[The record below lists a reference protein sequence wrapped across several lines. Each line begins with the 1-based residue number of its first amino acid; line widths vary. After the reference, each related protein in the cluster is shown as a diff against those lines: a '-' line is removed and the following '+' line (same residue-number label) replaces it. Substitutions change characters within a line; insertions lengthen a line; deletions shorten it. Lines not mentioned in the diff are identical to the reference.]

1 MQIRFFKS
9 LLSAC
14 CLLFL
19 QFHFGLHLMVAQNDT
34 RNLATAAGG
43 GEGAGLAM
51 ERDLLGRVF
60 MTAPAA
66 AGAGQILHQNK
77 IISDFPTN
85 LGGQIDQGFLRSYEL
100 EKPLTGDRF
109 GGMSKYLTTYSKSLF
124 PLDLDT
130 LKMDLKS
137 ATWFQFEGIDALK
150 PTGQTGLS
158 YDTNSS
164 NQKTTEA
171 SDSIIQTSGLNFI
184 FNYGQRPGSST
195 MANLSY
201 RPNYLMNIAGSGV
214 NELEQQIMFQLGREF
229 HRNALA
235 LNSLTTITAAP
246 LRELPGRTKTIFNTT
261 NLRGI
266 YDISPLSLINY
277 EVWHSI
283 QKRSET
289 GNNELQ
295 SLTEDAFRLNYE
307 YALSPKV
314 IALSSLIASAIQMGN
329 QKTLSDAYSIGL
341 SYNSSAR
348 VTLTLNGGYQ
358 FRHTPDQATQMAQ
371 LYRFAFLY
379 LVGPKTVI
387 ETRLTK
393 EVRPSFADEG
403 IFVVEDTVSFVV
415 SQSIALRWRARFLA
429 DYIFRE
435 DDNPSSFLGL
445 KQNDIGGQ
453 LELSYF
459 IGENDT
465 VNFSFS
471 SFMLEDLRSKVIS
484 RRSSAAVSWNHA
496 F

>member
-1 MQIRFFKS
+1 
-9 LLSAC
+9 
-14 CLLFL
+14 
-19 QFHFGLHLMVAQNDT
+19 MVAQNDT

-130 LKMDLKS
+130 LKMDMKS

-358 FRHTPDQATQMAQ
+358 FRHTP
-371 LYRFAFLY
+371 
-379 LVGPKTVI
+379 
-387 ETRLTK
+387 
-393 EVRPSFADEG
+393 
-403 IFVVEDTVSFVV
+403 VVELLKPG
-415 SQSIALRWRARFLA
+415 QILR
-429 DYIFRE
+429 
-435 DDNPSSFLGL
+435 
-445 KQNDIGGQ
+445 
-453 LELSYF
+453 
-459 IGENDT
+459 
-465 VNFSFS
+465 
-471 SFMLEDLRSKVIS
+471 
-484 RRSSAAVSWNHA
+484 
-496 F
+496 

>member
-130 LKMDLKS
+130 LKMDMKS

-358 FRHTPDQATQMAQ
+358 FRHTP
-371 LYRFAFLY
+371 
-379 LVGPKTVI
+379 
-387 ETRLTK
+387 
-393 EVRPSFADEG
+393 
-403 IFVVEDTVSFVV
+403 VVELLKPG
-415 SQSIALRWRARFLA
+415 QILR
-429 DYIFRE
+429 
-435 DDNPSSFLGL
+435 
-445 KQNDIGGQ
+445 
-453 LELSYF
+453 
-459 IGENDT
+459 
-465 VNFSFS
+465 
-471 SFMLEDLRSKVIS
+471 
-484 RRSSAAVSWNHA
+484 
-496 F
+496 

>member
-60 MTAPAA
+60 MATPAA

-130 LKMDLKS
+130 LKMDMKS

-358 FRHTPDQATQMAQ
+358 FRHTP
-371 LYRFAFLY
+371 
-379 LVGPKTVI
+379 
-387 ETRLTK
+387 
-393 EVRPSFADEG
+393 
-403 IFVVEDTVSFVV
+403 VVELLKPG
-415 SQSIALRWRARFLA
+415 QILR
-429 DYIFRE
+429 
-435 DDNPSSFLGL
+435 
-445 KQNDIGGQ
+445 
-453 LELSYF
+453 
-459 IGENDT
+459 
-465 VNFSFS
+465 
-471 SFMLEDLRSKVIS
+471 
-484 RRSSAAVSWNHA
+484 
-496 F
+496 

>member
-19 QFHFGLHLMVAQNDT
+19 QFYFGLHLMVAQNDT
-34 RNLATAAGG
+34 RNLTTAAGG

-60 MTAPAA
+60 MATPAA

-85 LGGQIDQGFLRSYEL
+85 LGGQIDQGFLRSYES

-130 LKMDLKS
+130 LKMDMKS

-358 FRHTPDQATQMAQ
+358 FRHTP
-371 LYRFAFLY
+371 
-379 LVGPKTVI
+379 
-387 ETRLTK
+387 
-393 EVRPSFADEG
+393 
-403 IFVVEDTVSFVV
+403 VVELLKPG
-415 SQSIALRWRARFLA
+415 QILR
-429 DYIFRE
+429 
-435 DDNPSSFLGL
+435 
-445 KQNDIGGQ
+445 
-453 LELSYF
+453 
-459 IGENDT
+459 
-465 VNFSFS
+465 
-471 SFMLEDLRSKVIS
+471 
-484 RRSSAAVSWNHA
+484 
-496 F
+496 